1 MERIHLWEWR
11 DAKIHC
17 SEWPES
23 PFDQHTQCLYTTKA
37 LVLVVSF
44 HPLEH
49 AVAFHI
55 THDLILNV
63 EWGRSNRLKM
73 NKVTGCCRN
82 FKTWWGG
89 GGEKGGVR
97 SVTNPKG
104 QIGTPKGKRATYFV
118 QLLRPGGKGVTDGV
132 TDRVMGSLKANC
144 LKERCCKCMG
154 VGSSCYD

>member
-1 MERIHLWEWR
+1 M
-11 DAKIHC
+11 
-17 SEWPES
+17 SGQES

-37 LVLVVSF
+37 LFLAASF
-44 HPLEH
+44 RPLEH

-55 THDLILNV
+55 THHLILNV
-63 EWGRSNRLKM
+63 EWGRSNRLKKD
-73 NKVTGCCRN
+73 KVTVVAEISKPSGV
-82 FKTWWGG
+82 
-89 GGEKGGVR
+89 GEGKKGGVR

-118 QLLRPGGKGVTDGV
+118 QLLLPGGKGVTDGV